1 MDARFLSKALVVGVL
16 LSLAG
21 CSLFRF
27 GQRAPWRDEVERQ
40 CLSSGAVKITPYT
53 EPVREIDGPGGCG
66 MLQPFRIAALADGSV
81 GLKSR
86 AVLACPML
94 PALDRWL
101 IEVVQPAARLY
112 YGQEL
117 VGVNV
122 GSYAC
127 RNQNNAMFGTKSE
140 HSYGNAAD
148 IMSFALADGHIIP
161 IEKGWRGSQ
170 ADQNFLREAFV
181 GSCRYFSTVLG
192 PGADMFHYNHFHL
205 DLARHQS
212 GRVICKPI
220 IKFEPRVTPDMI
232 RKPINPQPMLPSQE
246 QEDQSD
252 EYQDASA
259 APTGPAGSQQA
270 TSQASRPM
278 QGAPTALQQAGT
290 PIWTGGGA
298 AATALPAP
306 LSSRPNSA
314 MPNATPSPTSLP
326 SNLPSSLPLPPVRPP
341 RLGGIY

>member
-1 MDARFLSKALVVGVL
+1 MSARFTRKALVVLVL
-16 LSLAG
+16 LGLAG

-27 GQRAPWRDEVERQ
+27 GQRAPWRNEVERQ
-40 CLSSGAVKITPYT
+40 CLSSGVVKVTPYT
-53 EPVREIDGPGGCG
+53 EPAREIDGPGGCG
-66 MLQPFRIAALADGSV
+66 MLQPFRVSALAEGSV

-86 AVLACPML
+86 ALLACPML

-112 YGQEL
+112 YGREL
-117 VGVNV
+117 AGVSV

-127 RNQNNAMFGTKSE
+127 RNQNNATFGTKSE

-148 IMSFALADGHIIP
+148 IMSFALEDGHIISV
-161 IEKGWRGSQ
+161 EKGWRGPQ

-181 GSCRYFSTVLG
+181 GSCRYFNTVLG

-220 IKFEPRVTPDMI
+220 LKFDPRVTPDMI
-232 RKPINPQPMLPSQE
+232 RKPMSPRPLQPMQE
-246 QEDQSD
+246 EEEQS
-252 EYQDASA
+252 EEFIDANNVPRSA
-259 APTGPAGSQQA
+259 PIAQAQAPQA
-270 TSQASRPM
+270 PQTLR
-278 QGAPTALQQAGT
+278 GAPTSLQQSG
-290 PIWTGGGA
+290 
-298 AATALPAP
+298 PAP
-306 LSSRPNSA
+306 QWVVPNPPPAPSA
-314 MPNATPSPTSLP
+314 PSMPSA
-326 SNLPSSLPLPPVRPP
+326 PLPPVRPP

>member
-1 MDARFLSKALVVGVL
+1 MSARFTRKALVVLVL
-16 LSLAG
+16 LGLAG

-27 GQRAPWRDEVERQ
+27 GQRAPWRNEVERQ
-40 CLSSGAVKITPYT
+40 CLSSGVVKVTPYT
-53 EPVREIDGPGGCG
+53 EPAREIDGPGGCG
-66 MLQPFRIAALADGSV
+66 MLQPFRVSALAEGSV

-86 AVLACPML
+86 ALLACPML

-112 YGQEL
+112 YGREL
-117 VGVNV
+117 AGVSV

-127 RNQNNAMFGTKSE
+127 RNQNNATFGTKSE

-148 IMSFALADGHIIP
+148 IMSFALEDGHIIAV
-161 IEKGWRGSQ
+161 EKGWRGSQ
-170 ADQNFLREAFV
+170 ADQNFLREAFI
-181 GSCRYFSTVLG
+181 GSCRYFNTVLG

-232 RKPINPQPMLPSQE
+232 RKPMSPRPLQPMQE
-246 QEDQSD
+246 EEEQS
-252 EYQDASA
+252 EEFIDANN
-259 APTGPAGSQQA
+259 APRQTPFAQAQNQQNA
-270 TSQASRPM
+270 R
-278 QGAPTALQQAGT
+278 GAPTALQQTGPASQGPASQWTVPNQSGPATQQPAGFT
-290 PIWTGGGA
+290 PVP
-298 AATALPAP
+298 LPPVAP
-306 LSSRPNSA
+306 SVLA
-314 MPNATPSPTSLP
+314 
-326 SNLPSSLPLPPVRPP
+326 PLPPVRPP

>member
-1 MDARFLSKALVVGVL
+1 MVLVL
-16 LSLAG
+16 LGLAG

-27 GQRAPWRDEVERQ
+27 GQRAPWRDEAERQ
-40 CLSSGAVKITPYT
+40 CLRAGVVKVTSYT
-53 EPVREIDGPGGCG
+53 EPMREIDGPGGCG
-66 MLQPFRIAALADGSV
+66 MVQPFRISALAEGSV

-117 VGVNV
+117 AGVNI

-127 RNQNNAMFGTKSE
+127 RNQNNATFGTKSE
-140 HSYGNAAD
+140 HSYGNAVD
-148 IMSFALADGHIIP
+148 IMSFALTDGHIIP
-161 IEKGWRGSQ
+161 VEKGWRGIP

-192 PGADMFHYNHFHL
+192 PGSDMFHYNHFHL
-205 DLARHQS
+205 DLAHHQS

-232 RKPINPQPMLPSQE
+232 RKPNNPHPMVPTQE
-246 QEDQSD
+246 QEDQSED
-252 EYQDASA
+252 YIDASN
-259 APTGPAGSQQA
+259 APQTPNGPQQA
-270 TSQASRPM
+270 LREGHGAPASLQQSPAMQQQWGGVPPSPQPM
-278 QGAPTALQQAGT
+278 QAPPLTPVPVAAQPAKTAS
-290 PIWTGGGA
+290 
-298 AATALPAP
+298 AP
-306 LSSRPNSA
+306 LSLLPPPAGPAAAASV
-314 MPNATPSPTSLP
+314 SP
-326 SNLPSSLPLPPVRPP
+326 PLPPVRPP
-341 RLGGIY
+341 RLGGLY

>member
-1 MDARFLSKALVVGVL
+1 MSARMTRQALVVLVL
-16 LSLAG
+16 LGLAG

-40 CLSSGAVKITPYT
+40 CLSSGLVKVTAYT
-53 EPVREIDGPGGCG
+53 EPMREIDGPGGCG
-66 MLQPFRIAALADGSV
+66 MQQPFRISALAEGSV

-117 VGVNV
+117 AGVNV

-127 RNQNNAMFGTKSE
+127 RNQNNATFGTKSE

-161 IEKGWRGSQ
+161 VEKGWRGMQ
-170 ADQNFLREAFV
+170 ADQNFLREAFI

-192 PGADMFHYNHFHL
+192 PGSDMFHYNHFHL
-205 DLARHQS
+205 DLARHQN

-232 RKPINPQPMLPSQE
+232 RKPSGPRPLQPMQE
-246 QEDQSD
+246 QEDQSE
-252 EYQDASA
+252 EYEDASHPPS
-259 APTGPAGSQQA
+259 APNGTQQVMRTGN
-270 TSQASRPM
+270 
-278 QGAPTALQQAGT
+278 GAPTSLQQSPPAGWGAASPQAPSFT
-290 PIWTGGGA
+290 PI
-298 AATALPAP
+298 PP
-306 LSSRPNSA
+306 LSPVTGS
-314 MPNATPSPTSLP
+314 
-326 SNLPSSLPLPPVRPP
+326 PSSMPLPPVRPP

>member
-1 MDARFLSKALVVGVL
+1 MYVRISRKALVVLVL
-16 LSLAG
+16 LGLAG

-40 CLSSGAVKITPYT
+40 CLSSGLVKVTPYT
-53 EPVREIDGPGGCG
+53 EPMREIDGPGGCG
-66 MLQPFRIAALADGSV
+66 MVQPFRISALAEGSV

-117 VGVNV
+117 AGVNV

-127 RNQNNAMFGTKSE
+127 RNQNNATFGTKSE

-161 IEKGWRGSQ
+161 VEKGWRGMQ

-205 DLARHQS
+205 DLAHHQN

-232 RKPINPQPMLPSQE
+232 RKPSNPHPMLPTQE
-246 QEDQSD
+246 QEDQSED
-252 EYQDASA
+252 YIDASN
-259 APTGPAGSQQA
+259 APHAPNGPQQA
-270 TSQASRPM
+270 MREVS
-278 QGAPTALQQAGT
+278 GAPTSLQQPVTQQWGGAPPPPPFT
-290 PIWTGGGA
+290 PIPAAPPVAGA
-298 AATALPAP
+298 A
-306 LSSRPNSA
+306 
-314 MPNATPSPTSLP
+314 TSM
-326 SNLPSSLPLPPVRPP
+326 PLPPVRPP